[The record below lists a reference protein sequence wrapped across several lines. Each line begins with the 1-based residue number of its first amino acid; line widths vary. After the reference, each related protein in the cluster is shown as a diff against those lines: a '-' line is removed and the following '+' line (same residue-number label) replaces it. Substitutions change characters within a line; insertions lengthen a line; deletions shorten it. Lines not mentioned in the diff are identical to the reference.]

1 MQQAFYVLAE
11 GVAGSWREVSKRL
24 GLTPRD
30 ISDIENRF
38 PGRPR
43 EKCMEALYK
52 WRLLV
57 SLQDFKVGSLIQA
70 VKECGFN
77 NVAGKRKVEFYFI
90 K

>member
-1 MQQAFYVLAE
+1 MRQAFYTLAE
-11 GVAGSWREVSKRL
+11 GASPIWREVAKRL
-24 GLTPRD
+24 GLTSLD
-30 ISDIENRF
+30 VANIETRF

-70 VKECGFN
+70 VKECGLTS
-77 NVAGKRKVEFYFI
+77 VAGTFSCSFA
-90 K
+90 